1 MVSSRLLRP
10 YTSFGMHLLLPS
22 HLSQTPFPMNPQTP
36 PCTHVN
42 VRFLHGR
49 FRLLEEEE
57 EGRREGDSRK
67 QVGGSEGLKD
77 FSFRLVGASCL
88 PPSLC
93 TIVTITVFY

>member
-1 MVSSRLLRP
+1 
-10 YTSFGMHLLLPS
+10 
-22 HLSQTPFPMNPQTP
+22 MNPQTP

-77 FSFRLVGASCL
+77 CSFRLVGASCL
-88 PPSLC
+88 PPLSVYYSYYYRFLLSEVMSVGMVVMVKVC
-93 TIVTITVFY
+93 CVGTGLWD